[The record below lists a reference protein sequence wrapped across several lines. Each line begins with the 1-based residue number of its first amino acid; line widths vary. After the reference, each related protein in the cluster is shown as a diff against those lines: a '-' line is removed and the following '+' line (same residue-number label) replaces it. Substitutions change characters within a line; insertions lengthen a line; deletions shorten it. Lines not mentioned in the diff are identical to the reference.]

1 MSKSNI
7 TKPKDPLKQLA
18 TITENQNIR
27 CKHCNLHFS
36 STNWLKKHIA
46 KCHSRSSAE
55 QAMTASKKSKTN
67 QKSNI
72 LNYKKQ
78 LDVIQQTLE
87 KKKETNKKKQKI
99 SPTKHKLREQL
110 KTQLAAQQKLL
121 QVQQEIFEKTS
132 KAQKDIFDLIA
143 KLGDDESDIDGEEV
157 DEMEDVDDGDRKLNE
172 TNGTNAGMKVEFK
185 TVPESHE
192 DECYPNNE
200 QGELIVAENPNEYA
214 YYPEQ
219 YEQQLMS
226 EDNNYVMINDQNP
239 SIVQDDQALMVIVQ
253 SGDDEEEFELIDVVE
268 EQMYETNQFDQVDG
282 GINFEVIGREEN
294 SVHCRI
300 IANDELQEEIEYVD
314 VQLEKV
320 PVKLE
325 VGKIQ
330 EIAQKRFYK
339 LEEDKKSDESDSKVL
354 NNTIHKSEKHTNEYI
369 QKVVQN
375 AVPSDDNKFEC
386 PICHELVSNRYS
398 LGPHILRLHSKQ
410 KSKIC
415 QFCDRSFTCTGDL
428 TRYFFFG
435 FFHFISF
442 HFHGILFI
450 NCLRCLLLP

>member
-1 MSKSNI
+1 MSKSNVA
-7 TKPKDPLKQLA
+7 KV
-18 TITENQNIR
+18 TETQNVS

-36 STNWLKKHIA
+36 TTNWLKKHIA
-46 KCHSRSSAE
+46 KCHAGVEAAVSGGP
-55 QAMTASKKSKTN
+55 KT
-67 QKSNI
+67 KHDPKTKI

-78 LDVIQQTLE
+78 LDVIQQSLD
-87 KKKETNKKKQKI
+87 KKSTKQANKKKQKA

-132 KAQKDIFDLIA
+132 KAQKDIFELIA
-143 KLGDDESDIDGEEV
+143 KLGDDESEADDPDDDQDDGESEAEPNAATDGGTMDEV
-157 DEMEDVDDGDRKLNE
+157 KN
-172 TNGTNAGMKVEFK
+172 
-185 TVPESHE
+185 ESHGE
-192 DECYPNNE
+192 VYYPNVE
-200 QGELIVAENPNEYA
+200 QSELIVAENPEEYA
-214 YYPEQ
+214 YYPDN
-219 YEQQLMS
+219 YDQQLIPD
-226 EDNNYVMINDQNP
+226 ENNYVLINDQNQE
-239 SIVQDDQALMVIVQ
+239 IVQDDQALMVIVR

-268 EQMYETNQFDQVDG
+268 EQLYDNDPFDQVDN
-282 GINFEVIGREEN
+282 GINFEVVGQENN

-300 IANDELQEEIEYVD
+300 VGNEETQEEIEYVD

-339 LEEDKKSDESDSKVL
+339 QDEEKKSDENNSKVL
-354 NNTIHKSEKHTNEYI
+354 NNSIHKSEKNTNEYI

-375 AVPSDDNKFEC
+375 SVPTDDNKFEC

-415 QFCDRSFTCTGDL
+415 QYCDRSFTCTGDL
-428 TRYFFFG
+428 TRY
-435 FFHFISF
+435 
-442 HFHGILFI
+442 ILI
-450 NCLRCLLLP
+450 DRCIPLYSII

>member
-1 MSKSNI
+1 M
-7 TKPKDPLKQLA
+7 TKV
-18 TITENQNIR
+18 TENQNIS

-36 STNWLKKHIA
+36 STNWLKKHVA
-46 KCHSRSSAE
+46 KCHATRVQKVMSIS
-55 QAMTASKKSKTN
+55 TKTD

-78 LDVIQQTLE
+78 LDVIQQTLD
-87 KKKETNKKKQKI
+87 KKKSKETHKKKQKI

-110 KTQLAAQQKLL
+110 KAQLAAQQKLL

-143 KLGDDESDIDGEEV
+143 KLGDDDSDFEGEEVEEV
-157 DEMEDVDDGDRKLNE
+157 DEVEEVVDCKGKPSQ
-172 TNGTNAGMKVEFK
+172 TNPGNAVKKEEYK
-185 TVPESHE
+185 PVPESQEEHY
-192 DECYPNNE
+192 YPNNE
-200 QGELIVAENPNEYA
+200 PGELIVAENPDEFA
-214 YYPEQ
+214 YYPGE
-219 YEQQLMS
+219 YDQQLLA
-226 EDNNYVMINDQNP
+226 EDNNFVMINDQNQA
-239 SIVQDDQALMVIVQ
+239 IVQDDQALMVIVR

-268 EQMYETNQFDQVDG
+268 EQMYETNQYEQVES
-282 GINFEVIGREEN
+282 GINFEVVGTENN

-300 IANDELQEEIEYVD
+300 IANEEPQEEIEYVD

-339 LEEDKKSDESDSKVL
+339 QEEDKKADENDSKVL
-354 NNTIHKSEKHTNEYI
+354 NNSINKSEKHTNEYI

-375 AVPSDDNKFEC
+375 AIPTDDNKFEC
-386 PICHELVSNRYS
+386 PICNELVSNRYS

-415 QFCDRSFTCTGDL
+415 QYCDRSFTCTGDL
-428 TRYFFFG
+428 TR
-435 FFHFISF
+435 
-442 HFHGILFI
+442 
-450 NCLRCLLLP
+450 